1 MKRPNEGEI
10 EMKIA
15 LVDTKSGLS
24 DTSQKK
30 KLSSES
36 SPELVKR

>member
-1 MKRPNEGEI
+1 
-10 EMKIA
+10 MKIA
-15 LVDTKSGLS
+15 LVDTESGLS

-36 SPELVKR
+36 SPEFGEAVKSGWSRK

>member
-1 MKRPNEGEI
+1 
-10 EMKIA
+10 MKIA
-15 LVDTKSGLS
+15 LVDTESGLS

-36 SPELVKR
+36 SPEFGEAVKSGGSRK